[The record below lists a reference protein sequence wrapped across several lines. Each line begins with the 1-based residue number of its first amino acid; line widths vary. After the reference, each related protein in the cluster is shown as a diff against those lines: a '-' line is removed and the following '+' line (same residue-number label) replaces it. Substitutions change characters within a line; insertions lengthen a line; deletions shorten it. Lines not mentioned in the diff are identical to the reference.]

1 MVLTLRHNRSI
12 HHRRGRRWR
21 SAPALRYVSVHKR
34 SAWSKYRLL
43 LFLFLAPSQGAIDGE
58 ETNVAIGQTDQVGW
72 SLISINICICI
83 SIYRLCRKKN
93 ICFWSQ
99 KLHVFCS
106 ESYVDIVLGLHVDE
120 LVLVC
125 IGKEKNH
132 LPIKSATVSVITW
145 FNFLCLGSHI
155 WWLHWVPI
163 ALRFG
168 IRILTSGCLDWMDPL
183 FSYGMVKQKQISPSW
198 LTQAIVQTA
207 ERRWCPLIQLIL
219 FGF

>member
-58 ETNVAIGQTDQVGW
+58 EINVAIGQTDQVGW

-106 ESYVDIVLGLHVDE
+106 ESYVDIVLGLHVDR
-120 LVLVC
+120 C
-125 IGKEKNH
+125 
-132 LPIKSATVSVITW
+132 A

-168 IRILTSGCLDWMDPL
+168 IRILTSGCLDWMDPVFL
-183 FSYGMVKQKQISPSW
+183 WYGQTETDKPFLAYTGHCSDSW
-198 LTQAIVQTA
+198 EEVVSSHSVNIIWL
-207 ERRWCPLIQLIL
+207 LI
-219 FGF
+219 